1 MARLYNARMI
11 IDQAQKEIGI
21 TQKSITTVT
30 NTLDQDISQ
39 MLALLIAVADEVL
52 LEEPYRTTLGDEAWV
67 TDKDGTPKLIPTTDS
82 DLVLIDG
89 RLMIAGLKYRFMK
102 AKGLEYGEEM
112 RDFAVR
118 MNKLAV
124 RVNARVLDL
133 DYEESRTV

>member
-67 TDKDGTPKLIPTTDS
+67 TDKDGVPKLVPTTDS
-82 DLVLIDG
+82 DLILIDG

-112 RDFAVR
+112 RDFVTR

-133 DYEESRTV
+133 DYEESRQV